1 MVNDWIKKV
10 NSWIEWTRKNIEK
23 NIDISEGYPKIT
35 SLAITGHPWENE
47 PEDPSFFLNETNR
60 YHVLAAFTDL
70 LASDPVEFATRF
82 TGLHYY
88 FTRSSQVKKERADPL
103 HYGWDN
109 ESEAEYC
116 LEAVA
121 PILNEDFELLIRFLP
136 VERCPGNWQFI
147 RWEILN
153 SYLIRDWTRAKD
165 LYDRAEKLELL
176 ERPELQ
182 ALRGQFRFLKV
193 YFYTISREDNDGLD
207 SLQWEPE
214 VYDGTLSRKLS
225 RETAQAISEYSPSY
239 EDIFK
244 VLAPDQQEEFMGVMY
259 HLFNKSRL
267 FNYGV
272 SIAKADLKLGDQD
285 HEWLEHASVD
295 LKSALEKKPDF
306 PSGYRSIL
314 AGSYLLTGHFYD
326 AAKQYERLIKLE
338 PSSSESVYQSLALSY
353 LQAGE
358 PQRAIEVLEECAQRF
373 PGQGHHLRKAEIQA
387 KEADYEGAKE
397 SIRKEFTNNPDLD
410 RDWKLSALLG
420 LAETR
425 QNLQSYVDRFLD
437 KHPDVPELTGR
448 LLKTYWSHFQNL
460 GDQAREEWKASILF
474 MYYFPSVMPQ
484 LRDQWYEKGTAGFA
498 KAVELELMSKI
509 FSAFRDAVR
518 NDSEL
523 KELSLT
529 GKENKQSR
537 LFCRYLVGDTNSL
550 SLGQMSRVLHDCKT
564 ANKSIL
570 HRFHKHANEK
580 FPVLMKNLWQL
591 DKILSF
597 RNPAAHGSLPMEDA
611 EKAHKLCQKIVNSM
625 NESPK
630 R

>member
-1 MVNDWIKKV
+1 MV
-10 NSWIEWTRKNIEK
+10 NSWIEWTRKNI
-23 NIDISEGYPKIT
+23 DISKGYPKVT
-35 SLAITGHPWENE
+35 SVAIIEHPWEDK
-47 PEDPSFFLNETNR
+47 PEDTSLFGREPYRHDL
-60 YHVLAAFTDL
+60 LAAFTDVL
-70 LASDPVEFATRF
+70 TSDPGEFATRF
-82 TGLHYY
+82 TALHYY
-88 FTRSSQVKKERADPL
+88 FTHSFRVKMERKDPMR
-103 HYGWDN
+103 YGWDN

-116 LEAVA
+116 LESSARA
-121 PILNEDFELLIRFLP
+121 LEEDLASLVRSLP
-136 VERCPGNWQFI
+136 VENVPVDWRIMQ
-147 RWEILN
+147 WEILN
-153 SYLIRDWTRAKD
+153 SYLVRNWTRAKD

-176 ERPELQ
+176 ERSELQ
-182 ALRGQFRFLKV
+182 GLRGQFRFLKV
-193 YFYTISREDNDGLD
+193 YFSTISQEDNDGLD

-214 VYDGTLSRKLS
+214 VYNGTLSRKLS
-225 RETAQAISEYSPSY
+225 RETAQAISEYYPSN
-239 EDIFK
+239 EDILEA
-244 VLAPDQQEEFMGVMY
+244 LAPDQMEEFMGVMY
-259 HLFNKSRL
+259 HFSNKSRL
-267 FNYGV
+267 FNFGV

-285 HEWLEHASVD
+285 QEWLEHASVD

-314 AGSYLLTGHFYD
+314 AGSYLLTGHFHD
-326 AAKQYERLIKLE
+326 AAKQYERLIELE
-338 PSSSESVYQSLALSY
+338 PCSSESVYQSLALSY

-387 KEADYEGAKE
+387 KEADYEGAKK
-397 SIRKEFTNNPDLD
+397 SIRKEFENNPDLD

-437 KHPDVPELTGR
+437 KHPDVPELTGC
-448 LLKTYWSHFQNL
+448 LLQTYWSHFLNL
-460 GDQAREEWKASILF
+460 GDQARKEWKAGILF

-484 LRDQWYEKGTAGFA
+484 LRDQWYEKGAAGFA

-518 NDSEL
+518 NDPEL
-523 KELSLT
+523 QELSLN

-550 SLGQMSRVLHDCKT
+550 SLGQMSHVLHDCKT
-564 ANKSIL
+564 ANKPILPIL
-570 HRFHKHANEK
+570 HRFHIHAIEK

-611 EKAHKLCQKIVNSM
+611 EKAHKLCQDIVNSM